1 MTGRIAPIAAL
12 FLCFYIAGACN
23 PRAENPVPNGR
34 PNGASPEVRFRPL
47 TIELEVAD
55 HSVAA
60 YQVELKIVSGDT
72 MIVGVEGGSAIG
84 FTEPPYYDSAA
95 LSGGRIILAALNPF
109 VSLPTGRHKVA
120 VIHMRESGETPIYEL
135 EVITAGDLDGNIV
148 PVTAV
153 LLIDAMQPVAEGY

>member
-1 MTGRIAPIAAL
+1 M
-12 FLCFYIAGACN
+12 
-23 PRAENPVPNGR
+23 PNGR